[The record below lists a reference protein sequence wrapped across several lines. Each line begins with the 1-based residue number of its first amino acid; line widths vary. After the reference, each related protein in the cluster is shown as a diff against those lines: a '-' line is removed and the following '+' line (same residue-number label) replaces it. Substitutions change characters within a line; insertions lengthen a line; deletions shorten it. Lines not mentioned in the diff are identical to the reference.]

1 METVFK
7 SLLGYKKQQQIHT
20 KNKATSVFKQP
31 IIPRFV
37 LEVNKHSTI
46 CMASGTPSF
55 INKNEELNIPDFIA
69 HIKARLMS
77 EHFVGF
83 VMACLVENE
92 DLVDRLNIF
101 PHVFQQRIFLYR
113 PNNVHV
119 IELCALLSM
128 LEGLTVP
135 SLKGITS
142 ILKRARYIYS
152 KFPNTD
158 AAFLLHGLE
167 TLGYTLIHY
176 YSLNT
181 PDTEQKNHCLMM
193 YRLHKAIGEIDPDVH
208 GLLKSIY
215 FESSKIITPYTED
228 NTDDTFNLFYSETI
242 FTRHFK
248 CKEIIK
254 AFKLCCLKYPLKTVI
269 FSQ

>member
-1 METVFK
+1 MESVFK
-7 SLLGYKKQQQIHT
+7 SLLGYKKQQQMPT
-20 KNKATSVFKQP
+20 NRPTTVFKQP
-31 IIPRFV
+31 IIPRFA

-55 INKNEELNIPDFIA
+55 ITKKEELNIPDFIA
-69 HIKARLMS
+69 HIKARLVS

-92 DLVDRLNIF
+92 DLVDRLNLF

-113 PNNVHV
+113 PNNVHI

-128 LEGLTVP
+128 LEGLKVP
-135 SLKGITS
+135 TLKGIAS
-142 ILKRARYIYS
+142 IIQRARHTYS
-152 KFPNTD
+152 KFPSTD
-158 AAFLLHGLE
+158 AAFILHGIE

-176 YSLNT
+176 YSLDSSNSGT
-181 PDTEQKNHCLMM
+181 KPHCLMM
-193 YRLHKAIGEIDPDVH
+193 YKLHKAIGDIDPDVH

-242 FTRHFK
+242 FTKHFK

-254 AFKLCCLKYPLKTVI
+254 AFKLCCLRYPIKTVI
-269 FSQ
+269 FS